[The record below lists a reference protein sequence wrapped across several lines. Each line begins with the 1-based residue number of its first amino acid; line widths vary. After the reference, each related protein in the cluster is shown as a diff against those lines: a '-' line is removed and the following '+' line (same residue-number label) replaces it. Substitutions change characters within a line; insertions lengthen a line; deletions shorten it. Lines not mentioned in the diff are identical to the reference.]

1 MAGDFKTWAKES
13 ITFKFIVIAILTLL
27 LLIPATMIE
36 SIIYE
41 REMTRD
47 GVIRD
52 VSSKWANEQ
61 LLTGPILT
69 IPYLVTQIIKEKD
82 VEKNTYNERKEVVK
96 KYAHFLPSELT
107 IEGSVSPEVRYRSI
121 YEVVV
126 YSSEL
131 KLSGKFQKPDFS
143 IWKMSDSQ
151 ILYDETTLCF
161 GITDMRGINKLINF
175 RFNDSTYEAGPGIP
189 SRDVLSSGVSAMIG
203 KVNPGVNTFEF
214 TLDVN
219 GSQSLNFIPV
229 GKETTVKLSSN
240 WKDPSFAGA
249 FLPDERTVSQEGFEA
264 IWKILAL
271 NRTYPQQWL
280 ENQYPVINSKFGV
293 DLIFAVDLY
302 QKSERSVKYAIIF
315 LSLTFLIFI
324 LSEIT
329 QKKRVHPIQ
338 YFLIGLALCVFY
350 SLLISLAEHIGL
362 DWAFLIASAAVIG
375 LISAY
380 SAQIFRNMKVTL
392 LVTLELVLLYVFL
405 YTILQME
412 AYSLLI
418 GSIGLFAVIALTM
431 FLSRKINWYGSMDQD
446 NKMS

>member
-1 MAGDFKTWAKES
+1 MAGEFKTWAKES
-13 ITFKFIVIAILTLL
+13 ITFKFVVIAILTLL
-27 LLIPATMIE
+27 LLIPASMIE

-41 REMTRD
+41 REITRD
-47 GVIRD
+47 KVIRE

-61 LLTGPILT
+61 LLTGPVLS
-69 IPYLVTQIIKEKD
+69 IPYLVTQTIKEKD
-82 VEKNTYNERKEVVK
+82 DEKNIYKERKEVVK
-96 KYAHFLPSELT
+96 KYAHFLPSELL
-107 IEGSVSPEVRYRSI
+107 IEGSASPEVRYRSI

-131 KLSGKFQKPDFS
+131 KLSSKFQKPDFS
-143 IWKMSDSQ
+143 IWKLTESQ

-175 RFNDSTYEAGPGIP
+175 RFNDSAYEAGPGIP
-189 SRDVLSSGVSAMIG
+189 SRDVLSSGVSAIIG
-203 KVNPGVNTFEF
+203 KIESGENTFEF

-240 WKDPSFAGA
+240 WKDPSFTGA
-249 FLPDERTVSQEGFEA
+249 FLPDERTVSKDGFEA
-264 IWKILAL
+264 SWNILAL

-338 YFLIGLALCVFY
+338 YFHVPENLRRVCRNQ
-350 SLLISLAEHIGL
+350 SDNS
-362 DWAFLIASAAVIG
+362 SAGEQKCPVEPDLFG
-375 LISAY
+375 K
-380 SAQIFRNMKVTL
+380 RN
-392 LVTLELVLLYVFL
+392 
-405 YTILQME
+405 
-412 AYSLLI
+412 
-418 GSIGLFAVIALTM
+418 
-431 FLSRKINWYGSMDQD
+431 
-446 NKMS
+446 

>member
-13 ITFKFIVIAILTLL
+13 ITFKFIVIAVLTLL
-27 LLIPATMIE
+27 LLIPASMIE

-41 REMTRD
+41 REITRD
-47 GVIRD
+47 RVIRE

-61 LLTGPILT
+61 MLSGPILS
-69 IPYLVTQIIKEKD
+69 IPYLVTQIIREKD
-82 VEKNTYNERKEVVK
+82 DEKNTYKERKEVVK
-96 KYAHFLPSELT
+96 KYAHFLPSELR

-131 KLSGKFQKPDFS
+131 KLSGTFQKPDFS
-143 IWKMSDSQ
+143 IWKIRESQ
-151 ILYDETTLCF
+151 ILYDETTLSF
-161 GITDMRGINKLINF
+161 GISDMRGINKLINF
-175 RFNDSTYEAGPGIP
+175 RFNDSTFEAGPGIP

-203 KVNPGVNTFEF
+203 KIDSGENTFEF

-229 GKETTVKLSSN
+229 GKETTVQLTSD

-249 FLPDERTVSQEGFEA
+249 FLPDERTISKQGFEA
-264 IWKILAL
+264 SWNILAL

-350 SLLISLAEHIGL
+350 SLLISFAEHIGL
-362 DWAFLIASAAVIG
+362 DWAFLVASVAVIG

-380 SAQIFRNMKVTL
+380 SAQIFRNMKDTL
-392 LVTLELVLLYVFL
+392 LVSLELVLLYVFL

-431 FLSRKINWYGSMDQD
+431 FLSRKINWYGSMDQEE
-446 NKMS
+446 